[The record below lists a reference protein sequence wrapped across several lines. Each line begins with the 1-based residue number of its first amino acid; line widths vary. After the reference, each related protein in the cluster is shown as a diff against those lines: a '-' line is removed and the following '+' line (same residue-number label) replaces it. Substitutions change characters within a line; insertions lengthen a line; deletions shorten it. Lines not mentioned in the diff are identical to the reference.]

1 MAITINVKK
10 KDIEIKFNYQ
20 LMFKANRQ
28 LSTVD
33 ENGQR
38 AENGAGQLFVD
49 ILERKDS
56 ALFNLIR
63 LADTRKPTD
72 DDIIDAIANYA
83 AENGYEQM
91 FEEFE
96 AEMIASDFFKPKI
109 QKYLDDMKF
118 GKDLLGE
125 PETKEETTQRKALDM
140 MIDRLQNALS

>member
-1 MAITINVKK
+1 MAITINIKN
-10 KDIEIKFNYQ
+10 KDLEIKFNYQ

-56 ALFNLIR
+56 AVFNLIN
-63 LADTRKPTD
+63 LADARKLSED
-72 DDIIDAIANYA
+72 EIVNGIAKYA
-83 AENGYEQM
+83 EENGYETL
-91 FEEFE
+91 FEEIE

-109 QKYLDDMKF
+109 EKYLADMKF

-140 MIDRLQNALS
+140 MIDRLQNAIS